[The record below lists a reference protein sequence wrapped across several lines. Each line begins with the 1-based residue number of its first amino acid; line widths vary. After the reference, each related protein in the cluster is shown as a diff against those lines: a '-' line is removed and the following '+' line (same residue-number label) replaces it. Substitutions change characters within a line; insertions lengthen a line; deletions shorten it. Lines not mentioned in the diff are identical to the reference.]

1 MFICFFE
8 YLLKMMENYFYFILK
23 ALFILKIFNC
33 KIHDVTTWLTIN
45 YNTYIAQYLA
55 KLDKQTMK
63 LGQLIEYSKRNSFL
77 EKSCRK

>member
-1 MFICFFE
+1 
-8 YLLKMMENYFYFILK
+8 MMENYFYFILK

>member
-1 MFICFFE
+1 MFICFIE

-45 YNTYIAQYLA
+45 YNTYIAQYLV
-55 KLDKQTMK
+55 KYRETDNETWS
-63 LGQLIEYSKRNSFL
+63 INRI
-77 EKSCRK
+77 